1 MLEICVPESKIELV
15 QVEWGMYH
23 VRYWSG
29 RQVLYDNPPKSV
41 TEFMKKTPTKEHMTC
56 KYNGRTWEWDL
67 YRNYKMKE
75 E

>member
-1 MLEICVPESKIELV
+1 MLEVCIPESKIEWV
-15 QVEWGMYH
+15 QIEYGIYY

-29 RQVLYDNPPKSV
+29 RERKFTEPPASIL
-41 TEFMKKTPTKEHMTC
+41 EFIEKTPTKEHMTC
-56 KYNGRTWEWDL
+56 EYGGRTWEWDL